1 MPRELPDETRES
13 GSQSTKCPKAGQA
26 GWQGDARIIKS
37 TFDGESLIGP
47 LDYSFGSLWIDP
59 MARGASRFQYTAR
72 ADCGSHDRHGSF
84 KVDSKYRNIQQTTGR
99 SYPKYCIAPQRG
111 GKPWSLD
118 GLNSAEIRDQCSKWV
133 AYDRGHLVPANHFD
147 HDKKIIAET
156 NMMINILPQASKMN
170 RGAWLE
176 TEMITECLREEEV
189 LTVIGGAVY
198 PTYPD
203 DSIEA
208 EFFRESRS
216 RYSNAFLE
224 DYCRKTK
231 WKIRVRQ
238 WFDRFLDT
246 EFR

>member
-1 MPRELPDETRES
+1 MKSYLKCSGSKRRGTWSCSETLDASRAPDETRES
-13 GSQSTKCPKAGQA
+13 GSKSTKCPKAGQA

-133 AYDRGHLVPANHFD
+133 AYGRRHLVPANHFD
-147 HDKKIIAET
+147 HDGKIIAGT
-156 NMMINILPQASKMN
+156 NMMN
-170 RGAWLE
+170 RRLVPFVYRVPG
-176 TEMITECLREEEV
+176 TGYPG
-189 LTVIGGAVY
+189 TVQYYGM
-198 PTYPD
+198 
-203 DSIEA
+203 
-208 EFFRESRS
+208 
-216 RYSNAFLE
+216 
-224 DYCRKTK
+224 
-231 WKIRVRQ
+231 
-238 WFDRFLDT
+238 
-246 EFR
+246 